1 MSTIL
6 RGLRLLMGLTVLSV
20 PLATSAE
27 TFAIIGTGEVSSAL
41 GPQFASLGH
50 EIIYGSRSPD
60 REDVQAL
67 VAATGEGASATT
79 PFEAAQAA
87 DVVVLGLPDDVAEDV
102 VIGLG
107 DLSGKIIIDPINPR
121 RVDEEGW
128 FDYPTHSSNA
138 ERLQLLQPGAMV
150 VKAFNTFAAPTMTD
164 PDMFDHTVTVPIA
177 GNDAEAKAFV
187 AGLCE
192 ALGFDWI
199 DFGPVRYAH
208 ILEGL
213 FLLRVNAR
221 RSGRNFE
228 WSFPAGPED

>member
-1 MSTIL
+1 MRTKL
-6 RGLRLLMGLTVLSV
+6 RGILLLEGLIALSL
-20 PLATSAE
+20 PLAASAE
-27 TFAIIGTGEVSSAL
+27 TFAIIGTGEVGSAL
-41 GPQFASLGH
+41 GQQFATLGH

-60 REDVQAL
+60 RDDVQAL
-67 VAATGEGASATT
+67 VAATGEGASAAT
-79 PFEAAQAA
+79 PYEAAQTA

-121 RVDEEGW
+121 TVDDDGW
-128 FDYPTHSSNA
+128 FDYPTHTSIA
-138 ERLQLLQPGAMV
+138 ERIQILQPGARV
-150 VKAFNTFAAPTMTD
+150 VKAFNTFGADTMSD
-164 PDMFDHTVTVPIA
+164 PDMFDHTVTVPLA

-199 DFGPVRYAH
+199 DFGPVRYSH
-208 ILEGL
+208 IIEGL

-228 WSFPAGPED
+228 WSFPGGPED